1 MADETPILINDLL
14 HLTEEELNGERYR
27 VRLTFKWGND
37 EDSDPIARYR
47 RDPEDA
53 LAHLLYYRA
62 SSAFKVGQRVIGMT
76 KIRGNLWLLTRIVE
90 ITGITEDEDG
100 QKSYQSVD
108 VAQYRG
114 FFGRVI
120 LRFSNSRGAQA
131 EVRKPSAIFPAIEV
145 HEVRA
150 TGFGDE
156 GFPGYANV
164 TVSWAELKAIINRGY
179 EGWHTALRN
188 MKGIYLIVDKSTG
201 AAYVGKADGS
211 EKLWA
216 RWSSYAATGHGDNIE
231 LKKLDAEHI
240 QKYFQWSILE
250 VMDEKTQDDYVN
262 ARESWWKLALSTR
275 GAGGLNR
282 N

>member
-14 HLTEEELNGERYR
+14 HLTDDELNGDTYR

-53 LAHLLYYRA
+53 LAHLLYYR
-62 SSAFKVGQRVIGMT
+62 SKSAFKVGQRVIGMT
-76 KIRGNLWLLTRIVE
+76 KIRGNLWLLTRVVE
-90 ITGITEDEDG
+90 ITGITEHENG
-100 QKSYQSVD
+100 EKSYQSTD

-114 FFGRVI
+114 LFGRVI
-120 LRFSNSRGAQA
+120 LRYSNSRGAQT
-131 EVRKPSAIFPAIEV
+131 EVRKPTAIFPNIEV

-164 TVSWAELKAIINRGY
+164 TISWAKLKEIIDRGY
-179 EGWHTALRN
+179 ESWHTALRN
-188 MKGIYLIVDKSTG
+188 MKGIYLIVDTSTG

-211 EKLWA
+211 EKMWA
-216 RWSSYAATGHGDNIE
+216 RWANYATTRHGGNAKMKAVSLERIE
-231 LKKLDAEHI
+231 
-240 QKYFQWSILE
+240 KYFQWSILE

-262 ARESWWKLALSTR
+262 ARESWWKHALSTR
-275 GAGGLNR
+275 GNGNLNL

>member
-14 HLTEEELNGERYR
+14 HLTDDELNGDTYR
-27 VRLTFKWGND
+27 VRLTFKWGSD

-53 LAHLLYYRA
+53 LAHLLYYR
-62 SSAFKVGQRVIGMT
+62 SKSAFKVGQRVIGMT
-76 KIRGNLWLLTRIVE
+76 KIGGSLWLLTRIVE
-90 ITGITEDEDG
+90 IVGITDNEKGE
-100 QKSYQSVD
+100 KAYQSRD

-114 FFGRVI
+114 YFGRVI
-120 LRFSNSRGAQA
+120 VRYSNPKGAQT
-131 EVRKPSAIFPAIEV
+131 EVRKPSAIFPNIEV

-164 TVSWAELKAIINRGY
+164 TISWAKLKEIIDRRY
-179 EGWHTALRN
+179 ESWHTALRN
-188 MKGIYLIVDKSTG
+188 MKGIYLIVDTSTG
-201 AAYVGKADGS
+201 SAYVGKADGS
-211 EKLWA
+211 QMMWA
-216 RWSSYAATGHGDNIE
+216 RWASYAKSRHGGNVE
-231 LKKLDAEHI
+231 LKKFEAADIEKH
-240 QKYFQWSILE
+240 FQWSILE

-262 ARESWWKLALSTR
+262 KRESWWKDALSTR

>member
-14 HLTEEELNGERYR
+14 HLTDEELNGDTYR

-47 RDPEDA
+47 RDPDDA
-53 LAHLLYYRA
+53 LAHLLYYR
-62 SSAFKVGQRVIGMT
+62 SKSAFKVGQRVIGIT
-76 KIRGNLWLLTRIVE
+76 KIGGNLWLLTRIVE
-90 ITGITEDEDG
+90 IIGVTESENGG
-100 QKSYQSVD
+100 QSYQSQD
-108 VAQYRG
+108 VAMYRG
-114 FFGRVI
+114 LFGRVI
-120 LRFSNSRGAQA
+120 LRYSNTRGARR
-131 EVRKPSAIFPAIEV
+131 EVRKPSAIFPNIEV

-164 TVSWAELKAIINRGY
+164 TISWTKLKEIVDRRY
-179 EGWHTALRN
+179 ESWHTALRN
-188 MKGIYLIVDKSTG
+188 MKGVYLIVDTATG

-211 EKLWA
+211 ERLWT
-216 RWSSYAATGHGDNIE
+216 RWSGYVASRHGGNVE
-231 LKKLDAEHI
+231 LAKLDPAHI
-240 QKYFQWSILE
+240 ETHFQWSILE

-262 ARESWWKLALSTR
+262 KRESWWKDALSTR